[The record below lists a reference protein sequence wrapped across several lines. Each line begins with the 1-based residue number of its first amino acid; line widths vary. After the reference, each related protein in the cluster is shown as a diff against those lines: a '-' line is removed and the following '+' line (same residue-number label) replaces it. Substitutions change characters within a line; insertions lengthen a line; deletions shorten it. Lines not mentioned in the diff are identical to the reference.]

1 MRKALV
7 LLAAIGLA
15 GSLWAADPSLG
26 TWKLN
31 IAKSKLG
38 ASAEGQMKEGTIVV
52 RSLGTADFELT
63 LTGTEAD
70 GTKTSIK
77 VVWPQQG
84 GMLKSSDAESGASSV
99 VTMIAPGE
107 WYTTS
112 MQNGKQ
118 TQLIHSSI
126 SKDGK
131 TMHLSIKNIDAQG
144 KAAEN
149 LSVWD
154 KQ

>member
-1 MRKALV
+1 
-7 LLAAIGLA
+7 
-15 GSLWAADPSLG
+15 
-26 TWKLN
+26 
-31 IAKSKLG
+31 
-38 ASAEGQMKEGTIVV
+38 MKEGTIVV